1 MRKLQFRL
9 KTGLDVPISGT
20 PVATIDTGAAV
31 GSVALLGPDYLGL
44 RPQLRVTEGDRVR
57 LGQVLVE
64 DKANP
69 AARLTAPG
77 SGTITAIRR
86 GARRV
91 LQTIKIEL
99 AGDDEERFA
108 SYPSQRFSELERDK
122 VVDNLVA
129 SGLWTAI
136 RARPFSRV
144 ATPEQSPQSI
154 FVAAMDTNPLAADP
168 VPIIDTDP
176 EAFADGLLIVSRLTN
191 GPLFVCCAHNSTIPT
206 PASEQIR
213 VATFTGPHP
222 AGLVGTHI
230 HLLDAVGEQKTVW
243 HVGYQDVMAIGR
255 LFRHGRLD
263 VSRIIALGGPLI
275 HKPRL
280 LRTRLGAS
288 LADLIKGEVGEAR
301 RRVISGSVLSGR
313 HAAGWAAYLGRY
325 DTQVSV
331 LSEGD
336 KREFLGWLAP
346 GSKLFSATRLYLSSL
361 LRKREFSLNTST
373 HGSRR
378 AMIPIGSFEQVMPL
392 DILPT
397 PLLKAL
403 LVDDRDT
410 ARALGALELDE
421 EDLALCSFV
430 CSGKYDYGPHLRR
443 NLDRIEADG

>member
-1 MRKLQFRL
+1 MTELDFRL
-9 KTGLDVPISGT
+9 KAGLDVPISGA
-20 PVATIDTGAAV
+20 PVATIDAGADMRSV
-31 GSVALLGPDYLGL
+31 GLLGPDFLGL
-44 RPQLRVTEGDRVR
+44 KPKLKVGEGDQVR

-69 AARLTAPG
+69 AVRLTSPG
-77 SGTITAIRR
+77 SGRIASIQR

-91 LQTIKIEL
+91 LQSIEIEL
-99 AGDDEERFA
+99 AGDDEESFA
-108 SYPSQRFSELERDK
+108 SYPPERFGALEREQ
-122 VVDNLVA
+122 VIDNLVN
-129 SGLWTAI
+129 SGLWTAL
-136 RARPFSRV
+136 RTRPFSRV
-144 ATPEQSPQSI
+144 ATPAQLPHSI
-154 FVAAMDTNPLAADP
+154 FVPVIDSNPLSANP
-168 VPIIDTDP
+168 ELIIATDP
-176 EAFADGLLIVSRLTN
+176 EAFTDGLLILSRLTD
-191 GPLFVCCAHNSTIPT
+191 GPVYVCRGPDSSVPV
-206 PASEQIR
+206 PKSEQIR
-213 VATFTGPHP
+213 IATFRGPHP

-230 HLLDAVGEQKTVW
+230 HFLDAISEQKTVW
-243 HVGYQDVMAIGR
+243 HAGYQDVMAIGR

-263 VSRIIALGGPLI
+263 VSRIIALGGPLVK
-275 HKPRL
+275 HPRL

-288 LADLIKGEVGEAR
+288 LADLIKNEIAEER

-313 HAAGWAAYLGRY
+313 RAAGWAVYLGRY

-336 KREFLGWLAP
+336 QRDFLGWLAP

-361 LRKREFSLNTST
+361 LGKRLFSLDTST

-378 AMIPIGSFEQVMPL
+378 AMVPIGVFERVMPL

-403 LVDDRDT
+403 LVDDIET

-430 CSGKYDYGPHLRR
+430 CNGKYEYGRHLRR
-443 NLDRIEADG
+443 NLQRIEAEG